1 MRAAVVGV
9 VLLCGL
15 AQGAEPNSIGM
26 DLIEIPAGKFTMGS
40 PAGEKNRRENEKPVA
55 VTLSKP
61 FLLGKTE
68 VTQGQWQAVMS
79 TEPWKGKPLVQA
91 DKDGPA
97 TEISFFDAVEFCETL
112 TDLERK
118 AGKVKAS
125 EEYRLPTEA
134 EWEYA
139 CRAGTT
145 TAYSFGDDVSTF
157 GEYGWFSGNTVDA
170 NSGQQYARKF
180 GIKKPNPW
188 GLHDMHGNV
197 WEWCSDW
204 YGNAL
209 PGGTDPVGPE
219 RGSKR
224 VSRGGGWGTDPKFCR
239 SSSRF
244 DYDPSNR
251 NSDQGF
257 RVARSQ
263 SATVTA
269 AKARK
274 ADAGAG
280 RCRNVGGRSPV

>member
-1 MRAAVVGV
+1 MRAAALGMM
-9 VLLCGL
+9 LLCGI
-15 AQGAEPNSIGM
+15 AQGVEPNSIGM
-26 DLIEIPAGKFTMGS
+26 EMIEIPAGKFTMGS

-118 AGKVKAS
+118 AGKLKAN
-125 EEYRLPTEA
+125 EEYHLPTEA

-145 TAYSFGDDVSTF
+145 TAYSFGEDESKL
-157 GEYGWFSGNTVDA
+157 GEYAWFRSNADNAGEK
-170 NSGQQYARKF
+170 YAHAVGLKN
-180 GIKKPNPW
+180 PNPW

-197 WEWCSDW
+197 FEWCSDW

-209 PGGTDPVGPE
+209 PGGADPVGPE
-219 RGSKR
+219 GGSYR
-224 VSRGGGWGTDPKFCR
+224 VFRGGSWWDYPDSCR
-239 SSSRF
+239 SALRRSIVPSSRLS
-244 DYDPSNR
+244 YL
-251 NSDQGF
+251 GF

-263 SATVTA
+263 SAQ
-269 AKARK
+269 
-274 ADAGAG
+274 
-280 RCRNVGGRSPV
+280 